1 MREEWRDVAGYE
13 GFYQVSNMGRVRSL
27 DRTFLR
33 ADGTTATYKS
43 KVLKPAG
50 RPYLH
55 VYLSKNNVH
64 DMMRVHRLVAE
75 AFVAN
80 PENLKCVD
88 HIDCNKT
95 NNRADNLRWCS
106 HLQNMR
112 YAQENGLLAGNFHYE
127 LLSDETK
134 LNMKAPRMVSIVRD
148 DGTEYDCVEDA
159 AKEMGVTH
167 GAISHVLRGLTKT
180 CKGHSFK
187 YKSLDH

>member
-1 MREEWRDVAGYE
+1 MREEWRDITGYE
-13 GFYQVSNMGRVRSL
+13 GFYQVSNMGKVRSL

-33 ADGTTATYKS
+33 SDGTTATYKS
-43 KVLKPAG
+43 RVLKPAG

-64 DMMRVHRLVAE
+64 NMMRVHRLVAE
-75 AFVAN
+75 AFVPN

-95 NNRADNLRWCS
+95 NNRSDNLRWCN
-106 HLQNMR
+106 HLQNMQ

-134 LNMKAPRMVSIVRD
+134 LAMKAPRMVSIVRD

-180 CKGHSFK
+180 CKGYSFK